1 MGRIA
6 KLARENFE
14 PKFSTRART
23 RCQICGRARGYY
35 RKFQVCRLC
44 LRQMAH
50 RGEVP
55 GMKKSSW

>member
-6 KLARENFE
+6 KLAREKR
-14 PKFSTRART
+14 PLKFAVRHRN

-35 RKFQVCRLC
+35 RKFGVCRLC
-44 LRQMAH
+44 LRKLALE
-50 RGEVP
+50 GKIP